1 MKFKEWLQNES
12 AIELARQYAQLLRPI
27 PQDPKHH
34 PEGNVLAHTLLVRR
48 SIPQAVRH
56 LLQLKTIEPWSTILQ
71 DIDVVPDA
79 RQMKILKLAT
89 WLHDIGKIPA
99 TTITTDSGSRHW
111 TEPGETGKIRSLRHE
126 DPEYYQ
132 PEIDKL
138 VGITPE
144 KIKKTYDENK
154 SLFDFLIQRHMDVS
168 KGGFSKSFVAEY
180 FKNGVLVPDEK
191 IKLLLILIYSDK
203 MGRKPQSEES
213 IEKNDQALK
222 TASEKSKTNA
232 EKNKKQDF
240 QTPEDMIKSLKMKNL
255 PLNQILGAVKSK
267 FPTEDID
274 LLKGLL

>member
-1 MKFKEWLQNES
+1 MKFKEWLRNES
-12 AIELARQYAQLLRPI
+12 AIELARQYAQLLKPI

-34 PEGNVLAHTLLVRR
+34 PEGDVLAHTLLVRR
-48 SIPQAVRH
+48 SIPQAIRH

-89 WLHDIGKIPA
+89 WLHDIGKITA

-267 FPTEDID
+267 FPSEDID

>member
-56 LLQLKTIEPWSTILQ
+56 LLQLKTIEPWSTILE

>member
-56 LLQLKTIEPWSTILQ
+56 LLQLKTIEPWSTILE

-168 KGGFSKSFVAEY
+168 KRW
-180 FKNGVLVPDEK
+180 
-191 IKLLLILIYSDK
+191 IL
-203 MGRKPQSEES
+203 
-213 IEKNDQALK
+213 
-222 TASEKSKTNA
+222 
-232 EKNKKQDF
+232 
-240 QTPEDMIKSLKMKNL
+240 
-255 PLNQILGAVKSK
+255 QI
-267 FPTEDID
+267 IRR
-274 LLKGLL
+274 

>member
-1 MKFKEWLQNES
+1 MNFKQWLQNES
-12 AIELARQYAQLLRPI
+12 AIELARQYAKLLKPI

-34 PEGNVLAHTLLVRR
+34 PEGDVLAHTLLVRR
-48 SIPQAVRH
+48 SIPQAIRK
-56 LLQLKTIEPWSTILQ
+56 LLQLKTEEPWSTILQ
-71 DIDVVPDA
+71 NIDVVPDSK
-79 RQMKILKLAT
+79 QMQILKLAT
-89 WLHDIGKIPA
+89 WLHDIGKIPT

-138 VGITPE
+138 AGITPQE
-144 KIKKTYDENK
+144 IKKTYDENK

-168 KGGFSKSFVAEY
+168 KGGFPKSFVAEY
-180 FKNGVLVPDEK
+180 FKNGILVPDEK

-203 MGRKPQSEES
+203 MGRKPQSQES
-213 IEKNDQALK
+213 IEKNDQALIA
-222 TASEKSKTNA
+222 ASEKSKLNA

-255 PLNQILGAVKSK
+255 PLNQIINAVKSK
-267 FPTEDID
+267 FPSENID
-274 LLKGLL
+274 LLKGLS

>member
-138 VGITPE
+138 VGITPKE
-144 KIKKTYDENK
+144 IKKTYDENK

-168 KGGFSKSFVAEY
+168 KGGFPKSFVAEY
-180 FKNGVLVPDEK
+180 FKNGILVPDEK

>member
-12 AIELARQYAQLLRPI
+12 AIELARQYAQLLKPI

-34 PEGNVLAHTLLVRR
+34 PEGDVLTHTLLVRR
-48 SIPQAVRH
+48 SIPQAIRH
-56 LLQLKTIEPWSTILQ
+56 LLKLKTIEPWSTILQ